1 MLFFPVDQVV
11 RDAGELGLDE
21 YEEAPAEVKHVTGG
35 AGRSLLLPEHQQPSV
50 TQCFGSLTFRYI
62 SGSSNPYL

>member
-1 MLFFPVDQVV
+1 MNKIDVWCYFFPVDQIV

-35 AGRSLLLPEHQQPSV
+35 AGRPLLLP
-50 TQCFGSLTFRYI
+50 
-62 SGSSNPYL
+62 